1 MSALLD
7 TPEDNQGRSV
17 PIYLAII
24 YGRPGTQ
31 GSKKQVF
38 NKKTKRLY
46 FIEDSESGKSW
57 RQELITE
64 LLNDRPDSPLDE
76 AVCVKM
82 LVYVPRPKAHYK
94 SNGML
99 KPTAPKFPTSKPDMD
114 KIMRAVGDALTIA
127 RWVKDDSRIAE
138 WRGNPGHGPQRLFLN
153 SQDEIQRTV
162 IAMWS
167 LEEEWRLENKAEE
180 IKESGPK
187 NLLDIMANV

>member
-7 TPEDNQGRSV
+7 TPEDNQERIAPV
-17 PIYLAII
+17 YLAII

-38 NKKTKRLY
+38 NKKTGRLY

-64 LLNDRPDSPLDE
+64 LLNDRPDEPLDE

-167 LEEEWRLENKAEE
+167 LEEEWRLENKVEERPGPVDLFEILEAE
-180 IKESGPK
+180 
-187 NLLDIMANV
+187 